1 MKLKALV
8 MEFIGTALLAAAII
22 GAGFMALTKT
32 QDPML
37 SLVVNGFAA
46 AAVLAVIIR
55 LGSKVSGSHYNPAV
69 TLGLF
74 LSKKI
79 DAATAGLYII
89 AQIAGGAAG
98 AALANTMYHSYGTKI
113 FPISTVALTS
123 GYLLVSE
130 VLSTAVLVWIVLR
143 NAKNANKVAT
153 FVPLWIFSAYFFTS
167 SSTFANPAATIGRI
181 FTQSSSG
188 IAPASALRF
197 VAAQFVGTAIGWL
210 LHSYLTEE
218 KVEKAEKEV
227 FESEN
232 SQESASDPS
241 L

>member
-8 MEFIGTALLAAAII
+8 MEFIGTMLLSAAII

-32 QDPML
+32 QDPLMA
-37 SLVVNGFAA
+37 LVINGFSA

-55 LGSKVSGSHYNPAV
+55 LGAKISGAHYNPAV
-69 TLGLF
+69 TLSLL

-79 DAATAGLYII
+79 DGVTALLYFIAQTAG
-89 AQIAGGAAG
+89 AVAG
-98 AALANTMYHSYGTKI
+98 AVLANTLYHQYGTKF
-113 FPISTVALTS
+113 FPISKAVMS
-123 GYLLVSE
+123 SQYLLISE
-130 VLSTAVLVWIVLR
+130 VLSTAVLVWVVLR
-143 NAKNANKVAT
+143 NASNANKVAT

-181 FTQSSSG
+181 FTQSSAG

-197 VAAQFVGTAIGWL
+197 IAAQFVGALIGWL
-210 LHSYLTEE
+210 LYSYLSS
-218 KVEKAEKEV
+218 
-227 FESEN
+227 ESTSSTSSGDDAGLEG
-232 SQESASDPS
+232 EFSADPV